1 MNKLLNTKELA
12 DYLGLAHQTIR
23 VWVSQRRIPFLKIQ
37 GAVRFS
43 EVEIQEILDR
53 SRKESIR

>member
-1 MNKLLNTKELA
+1 MNKLLNTKELT
-12 DYLGLAHQTIR
+12 DYLGLAHQTSR

>member
-1 MNKLLNTKELA
+1 LERLLNTKELA

-23 VWVSQRRIPFLKIQ
+23 VWVSQKRIPFLKIQ

-43 EVEIQEILDR
+43 EAEIQEILDK
-53 SRKESIR
+53 SRKDSIR

>member
-1 MNKLLNTKELA
+1 MERLLNTRELA

-23 VWVSQRRIPFLKIQ
+23 VWVSQKKIPFLKIQ

-43 EVEIQEILDR
+43 EVEIQEILGK

>member
-1 MNKLLNTKELA
+1 MLNTKELA